1 VIGPGHADKLSARR
15 KLMAMGILERVWTYP
30 WRDLVGR
37 DQDRRHYGARDSFTE
52 DQIYCVYP
60 ASIEAAA
67 EAADRL
73 KEGHK
78 VVVNLER
85 AAHEMQQRIV
95 DFLSGVVFA
104 LEGDACRIT
113 DGVFMFVPEGVAVD
127 LAGPGDPQH
136 KGFSSAGPT
145 FRPRAVS

>member
-1 VIGPGHADKLSARR
+1 
-15 KLMAMGILERVWTYP
+15 MAMGILERVWNYP

-37 DQDRRHYGARDSFTE
+37 EQERRHFGARDSFAE

-60 ASIEAAA
+60 TGIDAAA

-85 AAHEMQQRIV
+85 ASAEMQQRIV

-127 LAGPGDPQH
+127 LAAPAEQH